1 MFQKH
6 QWLGDSSSQTQM
18 QNPGELHNN
27 INNQFCMTIDIKSF
41 FKFEFIEINIL
52 NRYFKE
58 MYTDCLIEKSDTKEL
73 QIFKV

>member
-1 MFQKH
+1 
-6 QWLGDSSSQTQM
+6 
-18 QNPGELHNN
+18 
-27 INNQFCMTIDIKSF
+27 MTIDIKSF